1 MRTGWVIAVLL
12 IAGCASEK
20 LALAPPS
27 GVDFSGHWKLN
38 EADSDDPQRV
48 VLSQNAG
55 AQTGASG
62 SAGQGAPG
70 GQGRGSGRGGR
81 SGGMGGGAPLG
92 PVTPA
97 MSALSDGL
105 RWPGRQLD
113 IEQSAGVVTIASLGT
128 AQVYRPGAAGARND
142 RETRARDRGGAP
154 AACGWDGKT
163 LVVQSENPDDERPPF
178 EERYS
183 LSDDGQRLVEVVA
196 FKGGRSGG
204 FTVSR
209 VWDRVPAANAVQGNP
224 PGQ

>member
-55 AQTGASG
+55 GQTGANG
-62 SAGQGAPG
+62 SAGQGGPG

-81 SGGMGGGAPLG
+81 GGGMGGGAPLG

-128 AQVYRPGAAGARND
+128 AQVYRPGAAGVH
-142 RETRARDRGGAP
+142 
-154 AACGWDGKT
+154 ACEPYA
-163 LVVQSENPDDERPPF
+163 L
-178 EERYS
+178 
-183 LSDDGQRLVEVVA
+183 L
-196 FKGGRSGG
+196 
-204 FTVSR
+204 
-209 VWDRVPAANAVQGNP
+209 
-224 PGQ
+224 